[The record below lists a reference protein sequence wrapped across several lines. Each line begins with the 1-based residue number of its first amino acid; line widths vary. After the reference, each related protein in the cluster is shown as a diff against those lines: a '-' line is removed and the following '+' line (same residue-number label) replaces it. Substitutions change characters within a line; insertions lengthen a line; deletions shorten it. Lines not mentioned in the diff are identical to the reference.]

1 MIFEEVDY
9 WDELVEIM
17 EWSKTHVTCTFFTSA
32 GAHRRGY
39 IITTASKS
47 EILDQKDLWCLQAQ
61 GAKPQDPIGT
71 RFDDYFMAPHSR
83 HTRMD
88 EDAIRNNP
96 GSDRA
101 GRVGRSRHLLILS
114 KDNSQIFCMGHPE
127 YDRLTLD
134 KEYKRDLE
142 KAWISRCRSI
152 IILMMM

>member
-1 MIFEEVDY
+1 MELHDDFEEVDY

-96 GSDRA
+96 DPIVLAESEEA
-101 GRVGRSRHLLILS
+101 GIFLILS
-114 KDNSQIFCMGHPE
+114 KDNSQIFF
-127 YDRLTLD
+127 
-134 KEYKRDLE
+134 
-142 KAWISRCRSI
+142 AWDIRNTI
-152 IILMMM
+152 V